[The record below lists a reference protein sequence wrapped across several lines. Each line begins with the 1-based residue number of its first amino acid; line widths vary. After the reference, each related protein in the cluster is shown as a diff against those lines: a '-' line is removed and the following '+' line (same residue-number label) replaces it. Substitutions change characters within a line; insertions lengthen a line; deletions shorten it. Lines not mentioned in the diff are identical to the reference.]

1 MRFLRPVNDA
11 HSPAR
16 NFFENF
22 VLGDPPVT
30 QAGFNAGKHFAKGFL
45 P

>member
-11 HSPAR
+11 HPPAR
-16 NFFENF
+16 NFVEDF
-22 VLGDPPVT
+22 VVGDPPVT
-30 QAGFNAGKHFAKGFL
+30 QAGFNPGQHFAKRFF